1 MLRPGKIKSFKRV
14 KAHYSSQPSPIL
26 DSILSCCR
34 RPSATLRQRL
44 LGKETSSS
52 LGLASK
58 QQRPGDRGEVAE
70 LWHQLRQDIE
80 TAMAKKPT
88 PGHYKRFSVIT
99 REVGVGMIELNIWL
113 LAVRNGSFHPV

>member
-1 MLRPGKIKSFKRV
+1 M
-14 KAHYSSQPSPIL
+14 A
-26 DSILSCCR
+26 CCR

-52 LGLASK
+52 LGLARG

-99 REVGVGMIELNIWL
+99 REVGVDTIELNIWL
-113 LAVRNGSFHPV
+113 CAGRNRLKESFHPV